1 MLFRSTPSPAKAAG
15 KPRKLSFKETREL
28 EGMEAEILKVEQEIG
43 RIENLFAAP
52 DFHKTH
58 ATQTNAL
65 MADLATH
72 KQKLEQLFARW
83 QELEAIKAGATSE
96 AK

>member
-1 MLFRSTPSPAKAAG
+1 MLFRSPQPANR
-15 KPRKLSFKETREL
+15 PRKLSFKETREL
-28 EGMEAEILKVEQEIG
+28 EGMEGEILKVEQEIG

-65 MADLATH
+65 MADLGA
-72 KQKLEQLFARW
+72 QKEKLNRLFVRW
-83 QELEAIKAGATSE
+83 EELETIKNGGAAESP
-96 AK
+96 